1 MRCRMIRKP
10 VRSKGC
16 ALAWIKRSAATLS
29 QSIIAMAHRVLAA
42 FPIGNDRAGPYRAY
56 LGSDSGMRAYQ

>member
-1 MRCRMIRKP
+1 
-10 VRSKGC
+10 
-16 ALAWIKRSAATLS
+16 
-29 QSIIAMAHRVLAA
+29 MAHRVLAA